1 MVFFNEF
8 FNFLIFTRD
17 IKLFYDFMDFIPTKV
32 PSNEKIMMIKYF
44 IKEKQKTKRCIIVSF
59 IIAFLFSNSETYL

>member
-8 FNFLIFTRD
+8 FNFLIFTSD